1 MEFSSRLLA
10 VEDFSFSIGA
20 EWGICTFPTLLRRK
34 AEIEGGFKDVPLP
47 DCFYFPWG
55 NNYSWLI
62 MLVFK
67 AGN

>member
-10 VEDFSFSIGA
+10 VEDFRFN
-20 EWGICTFPTLLRRK
+20 RRRMGDLCIPRSARRR

-47 DCFYFPWG
+47 DCFYFPCR